1 MGRPEIDSEIQE
13 KNYERELLLCQKAG
27 GDVEKYRRLSF
38 NVLQLEQIRKGLE
51 SGIDVTAYLDPE
63 KSWLEMQETRISIE
77 SGFQMQ
83 KYVQQGFDWLQCI
96 EIREGIQAGV
106 DVSRYMDVNYLAPQ
120 MREIR
125 KGLQRGVDVSLYA
138 DPAFDWFQMREIR
151 KGLEEKIDASVY
163 AKKAFEHGTMRVIRK
178 SLREGIDLVSFA
190 EQGHPGKV
198 LQELRRG
205 IQMNY
210 NIGEYLKEG
219 YDADQLHQINYAY
232 EKSINIL
239 PYLRK
244 EFHGVQ
250 LQEIIKGLEQGVDV
264 SQYADPR
271 FNWFQMRE
279 IRYGLESRIDVTLYA
294 DPAFSQWQM
303 EEIRK
308 GLVEG
313 LDVTQYAKPYY
324 EPEQM
329 EEFRLKLEQ
338 SGTELTEEM
347 EKLLRST
354 MPTETP
360 EEDEEDLNK
369 KNEDIENPDEESEED
384 DFVMESSITVSEDK
398 MAASINFTTA
408 KELRAELLNSMT
420 VPDVI
425 KLLNH
430 RDVKQGINRKNIQE
444 MLDQKLFDRDII
456 VAEGK
461 EPSDGKEGEFK
472 YYFRKDL
479 DRRPRVLEDGSV
491 DYKSMELFES
501 VKKDALIAEYH
512 PATMGVFGYDVMGQI
527 LAPKQGKELPPLRGT
542 GFMMTEDKKQ
552 YYSLLDG
559 IIELD
564 EMDNRL
570 DIRNL
575 YTVVGDVDSSVGNIE
590 FSGDVNVMGNV
601 QAGFSISAT
610 GSVVVDGHCEG
621 CQITADKDVII
632 RKGFQGQG
640 VGTIKAGGD
649 ITGKFFESVTLSAK
663 GDIQASYLLNCQ
675 LRTEGKLLVEGRKGV
690 IIGGYMCA
698 KQGVS
703 CSGIGNIAEIKTTVE
718 VGIDK
723 EDMMAYQEL
732 IRSIDKVDAELKT
745 CETALKKF
753 MEQPVRDEKAT
764 ALIQRLNKAVYTQ
777 KTRKKNLMQE
787 REEKMLQMTKQKG
800 ARIQVSGRV
809 YPGTLLYL
817 NADPFVVKQTYVNV
831 DFVKQDN
838 KVDTVNR

>member
-1 MGRPEIDSEIQE
+1 MGRPEIDSEIQK

-51 SGIDVTAYLDPE
+51 SGIDVTAYLDPG
-63 KSWLEMQETRISIE
+63 KSWLEMQEARVSME
-77 SGFQMQ
+77 SGFPMQ
-83 KYVQQGFDWLQCI
+83 KYIRQGFDWLQCI

-106 DVSRYMDVNYLAPQ
+106 DVSQYMDVNYLAPQ
-120 MREIR
+120 MKEIR
-125 KGLQRGVDVSLYA
+125 KGLQRGVNIALYA
-138 DPAFDWFQMREIR
+138 DPQFDWFQMREIR
-151 KGLEEKIDASVY
+151 KGLEEKLNVAVY
-163 AKKAFEHGTMRVIRK
+163 AKKNYKHAMMRAIRQGLK
-178 SLREGIDLVSFA
+178 DGINLVPFA
-190 EQGHPGKV
+190 EQGYAGKV
-198 LQELRRG
+198 LQEIRHG
-205 IQMNY
+205 VKMNY

-219 YDADQLHQINYAY
+219 YDADQLHQINYAH
-232 EKSINIL
+232 EKGINIL
-239 PYLRK
+239 PFLRK

-250 LQEIIKGLEQGVDV
+250 LQEIIKGLEQGVKV
-264 SQYADPR
+264 SQYADVR

-279 IRYGLESRIDVTLYA
+279 IRYGLESRIDVTPYA

-313 LDVTQYAKPYY
+313 IDVTQYAKPYY

-329 EEFRLKLEQ
+329 EEIRLKLEQ

-354 MPTETP
+354 MPADVS
-360 EEDEEDLNK
+360 EEE
-369 KNEDIENPDEESEED
+369 ENPVEEKKDD
-384 DFVMESSITVSEDK
+384 DFVLESCVSVTEDK
-398 MAASINFTTA
+398 MYASIDFTTA
-408 KELRAELLNSMT
+408 KDLRAEILNSMT
-420 VPDVI
+420 VPDVV
-425 KLLNH
+425 KLLKH
-430 RDVKQGINRKNIQE
+430 CDVKQGILRDKIQA
-444 MLDQKLFDRDII
+444 MLEQKLFDREVI

-461 EPSDGKEGEFK
+461 APSDGKDGVFK

-479 DRRPRVLEDGSV
+479 NRRPRVLEDGSV
-491 DYKSMELFES
+491 DYKTMELFEA
-501 VKKDALIAEYH
+501 VKKDTLIAEYR

-527 LAPKQGKELPPLRGT
+527 LAPKKGKELPPLRGS

-575 YTVVGDVDSSVGNIE
+575 YTIAGDVDSSIGNID
-590 FSGDVNVMGNV
+590 FNGDVNVMGNV
-601 QAGFSISAT
+601 QAGFSITAS

-621 CQITADKDVII
+621 CQITADNDVII

-640 VGTIKAGGD
+640 IGSVKAGGE
-649 ITGKFFESVTLSAK
+649 ITGKFFESVSLSAK

-675 LRTEGKLLVEGRKGV
+675 LRTEGRLLVEGRKGV
-690 IIGGYMCA
+690 IIGGYICA

-703 CSGIGNIAEIKTTVE
+703 CSGVGNIAEIKTTIE

-723 EDMMAYQEL
+723 EDMASYQEL
-732 IRSIDKVDAELKT
+732 LRSVDKVDAELKT
-745 CETALKKF
+745 CETALKRF

-777 KTRKKNLMQE
+777 KARKKNLLKE
-787 REEKMLQMTKQKG
+787 REAKMKKMAKQKG

-817 NADPFVVKQTYVNV
+817 NADPFVVKETYVNV
-831 DFVKQDN
+831 DFVKHDN
-838 KVDTVNR
+838 KVDTINR